1 MFRRNPSQPP
11 PEMSSLLYIGQNPT
25 VGTGSPII
33 VLRHLQRFAASG
45 WNISVLGEY
54 GGDYELSRQA
64 GWNVVQLCHRKWW
77 WPPYRQHST
86 GLRWLRLRLLAHEA
100 AAAIP
105 RPDVVLS
112 YLAAH
117 SDFSTQLATHVSQV
131 TGAPLHVLVHDD
143 ASAFPYARG
152 READLRRLHES
163 ILAGADTCWFVS
175 PELADCFPST
185 APRRRILYPIP
196 EGWDTP
202 AEWREQFSLSPE
214 IYYAGHVWNEQLPVL
229 ARIGRTARRSG
240 ARLVIMA
247 RESIALR
254 ALCDTERIQCRAP
267 FPTNREA
274 LAHLAI
280 SAAGVVVSY
289 ADKVSAMPWCATSF
303 PSKLVEYCHL
313 GLPIAVIAPPDSAVA
328 RWAHRVRFPHCFAP
342 ADSDA
347 LDRWCQRL
355 REPSAWQEYAALS
368 LHLARTEFNPE
379 HIQAQL
385 ADAFLDGTECRAA

>member
-1 MFRRNPSQPP
+1 MA
-11 PEMSSLLYIGQNPT
+11 SLLYIGQNPT

-33 VLRHLQRFAASG
+33 VLRHLQRFAADG
-45 WNISVLGEY
+45 WKISVLGEY
-54 GGDYELSRQA
+54 GGNYSLSHAA
-64 GWNVVQLCHRKWW
+64 GWNVVHLCHRKWW
-77 WPPYRQHST
+77 WPPYRQHSQ

-100 AAAIP
+100 ASALP

-117 SDFSTQLATHVSQV
+117 SDFSTQLAAHVAQI

-143 ASAFPYARG
+143 ATAFPYARG
-152 READLRRLHES
+152 REPALRRLHES
-163 ILAGADTCWFVS
+163 ILAAADTCWFVS

-196 EGWDTP
+196 EGWSSP
-202 AEWREQFSLSPE
+202 AQWRDRFSRSPE

-240 ARLVIMA
+240 AQLVVMA
-247 RESIALR
+247 RESIGLR
-254 ALCDTERIQCRAP
+254 ALCDTEPIEWRAP

-274 LAHLAI
+274 LAHLALE
-280 SAAGVVVSY
+280 AAGVVVSY

-313 GLPIAVIAPPDSAVA
+313 GLPIAIVAPTDSAVA
-328 RWAHRVRFPHCFAP
+328 RWAQRVRFPSCFSP
-342 ADSDA
+342 SDADS
-347 LDRWCQRL
+347 LDRWCQGL
-355 REPSAWQEYAALS
+355 RDRGAWLGLAARS
-368 LHLARTEFNPE
+368 LELARSEFNPE
-379 HIQAQL
+379 NIQAQL
-385 ADAFLDGTECRAA
+385 AGAFLDGTECRAA

>member
-1 MFRRNPSQPP
+1 MP
-11 PEMSSLLYIGQNPT
+11 SLLYIGQNPT

-33 VLRHLQRFAASG
+33 VLRHLQRFAADG
-45 WNISVLGEY
+45 WNLSVLGEY
-54 GGDYELSRQA
+54 GGNYDTCRQA

-77 WPPYRQHST
+77 WPPYRQHSNS
-86 GLRWLRLRLLAHEA
+86 LRWLRLRLLAHEA
-100 AAAIP
+100 AATMP

-117 SDFSTQLATHVSQV
+117 SDFSAQLAVHVAQV

-143 ASAFPYARG
+143 ATAFSYARG
-152 READLRRLHES
+152 REHAIRRLHES

-196 EGWDTP
+196 EGWATP
-202 AEWREQFSLSPE
+202 AQWRDRFSLSPE

-240 ARLVIMA
+240 ARLAIMA

-254 ALCDTERIQCRAP
+254 ALCDTEHVRWQAP

-274 LAHLAI
+274 LSHLATD
-280 SAAGVVVSY
+280 AAGVVVSY
-289 ADKVSAMPWCATSF
+289 AEKVSAMPWCATSF

-313 GLPIAVIAPPDSAVA
+313 GLPIAIVAPGDSSVA
-328 RWAHRVRFPHCFAP
+328 RWAHRVRFPAFFEP
-342 ADSDA
+342 TDADR
-347 LDRWCQRL
+347 LDRWCQSL
-355 REPSAWQEYAALS
+355 RDRRAWQEHAAVS
-368 LHLARTEFNPE
+368 LHLARTEFDPRQ
-379 HIQAQL
+379 IQAQL
-385 ADAFLDGTECRAA
+385 AGAFLEGTERRAA